1 MWNSLEFPRMNVVPA
16 MLMIGHGRVVSCPLG
31 IGGGVAMATI
41 HESVRHYEDWL
52 REQLHGDIVED
63 DLTEKH
69 EKMKANAFVF
79 LRATYWRWAETILDI
94 CPDLTTGPQVLG
106 VGDIHLENYGTWRDA
121 DGRLVW
127 GVNDF
132 DEAAEMP
139 YALDLARLATSAI
152 LAGGSSAKADD
163 IAAAII
169 KGYSRGLDAPRP
181 VVLDRDYAW
190 LRELAVVPEK
200 ERKKFWKKMDELKRE
215 PAPKDY
221 LAAISRCM
229 PEPGLTIDKTA
240 RRSAGAGSLGRP
252 RWVGIA
258 DWRGGP
264 IVREAKALVTSAWS
278 RQHRP
283 GESSVQGAEIANGKH
298 RPIDPWYRI
307 EGNLVVR
314 RLSPNNR
321 KIEAEDNLSAL
332 LSSDMLEAMGLDLA
346 NLHSGSE
353 GRAAAIKEDLGKRKP
368 GWLGANAAAAAAATE
383 KEYEEWVKR

>member
-1 MWNSLEFPRMNVVPA
+1 
-16 MLMIGHGRVVSCPLG
+16 
-31 IGGGVAMATI
+31 MATI
-41 HESVRHYEDWL
+41 QDSTRHYEDWL
-52 REQLHGDIVED
+52 RQQLPGEVVEA
-63 DLTEKH
+63 DLAEKH
-69 EKMKANAFVF
+69 KKMTEESAFVF

-94 CPDLTTGPQVLG
+94 CPDLASGPQVLG

-139 YALDLARLATSAI
+139 YGLDLARLATSAI

-163 IAAAII
+163 IASAII

-181 VVLDRDYAW
+181 VVLDRDHEW
-190 LRELAVVPEK
+190 LRELAIVPDK
-200 ERKKFWKKMDELKRE
+200 ERKKFWKKMGDLMKEPTRE
-215 PAPKDY
+215 AAPNDY
-221 LAAISRCM
+221 LAAISQCM
-229 PEPGLTIDKTA
+229 PDPVRSIETA
-240 RRSAGAGSLGRP
+240 RRSAGVGSLGRP

-283 GESSVQGAEIANGKH
+283 GESSLQGAEIANGKH
-298 RPIDPWYRI
+298 RPTDPWYRI
-307 EGNLVVR
+307 EGNIVVR

-332 LSSDMLEAMGLDLA
+332 LSGDMLYVMGLDLA

-353 GRAAAIKEDLGKRKP
+353 GRAAAIKEDLGKRRP
-368 GWLGANAAAAAAATE
+368 DWLAKSATAAAAATE
-383 KEYEEWVKR
+383 KVCNEWKGA

>member
-1 MWNSLEFPRMNVVPA
+1 
-16 MLMIGHGRVVSCPLG
+16 
-31 IGGGVAMATI
+31 MATI
-41 HESVRHYEDWL
+41 QDSARQYEDWL
-52 REQLHGDIVED
+52 RQQLPGQVVEA
-63 DLTEKH
+63 DLDEKH
-69 EKMKANAFVF
+69 KKMKEEGAFVF

-94 CPDLTTGPQVLG
+94 CPDLATGPQVLG

-139 YALDLARLATSAI
+139 YGLDLVRLATSAI

-163 IAAAII
+163 ISTAILR
-169 KGYSRGLDAPRP
+169 GYSRGLDAPRP
-181 VVLDRDYAW
+181 VVLDRDYEW
-190 LRELAVVPEK
+190 LRELAVVPDK
-200 ERKKFWKKMDELKRE
+200 ERKKFWKKMDGLTRE
-215 PAPKDY
+215 VAPADY
-221 LAAISRCM
+221 LAAMSQCM
-229 PEPGLTIDKTA
+229 PETGLSIETA
-240 RRSAGAGSLGRP
+240 RRSAGVGSLGRP

-258 DWRGGP
+258 DWRGAL
-264 IVREAKALVTSAWS
+264 IVREAKALVMSAWS

-283 GESSVQGAEIANGKH
+283 GESSLQGAQIANGRF

-321 KIEAEDNLSAL
+321 KIEAEDNISSL
-332 LSSDMLEAMGLDLA
+332 LSGDMLEAMGLDLA

-353 GRAAAIKEDLGKRKP
+353 GSAAAIKADLGKRKA
-368 GWLGANAAAAAAATE
+368 GWLAASAKTAAEAISKDYT
-383 KEYEEWVKR
+383 EWVKG